1 MELMRLTRTLKLWRR
16 QAYSLRAFVPG
27 WRRRHQLESLVG
39 PLGFWDQLQRYQ
51 LQTVIQLGLQPEHR
65 LLDIGCGPLQGGIA
79 FIRYLRPGSY
89 VGVDHNPVAIEIGH
103 EEVSRHGLWSKRPR
117 IFVSRAFGDDHLGD
131 SQFDFIWL
139 SQILYY
145 FDEPTFERL
154 FRMARVRLRSGGVM
168 AGDILGPASDRSF
181 LRDPKPP
188 MHTPESLDFLART
201 HGLRAIGLGELSEF
215 GYPKRLGLRRNILI
229 KVTNR

>member
-1 MELMRLTRTLKLWRR
+1 MHVTHTLKAWRR
-16 QAYSLRAFVPG
+16 QVYSLRAFVPG
-27 WRRRHQLESLVG
+27 WRRRHKLESLVG
-39 PLGFWDQLQRYQ
+39 PLGFWDQLQNYQ
-51 LQTVIQLGLQPEHR
+51 LQAVVKLGLQPEHS

-79 FIRYLRPGSY
+79 FIRYLHADRY
-89 VGVDHNPVAIEIGH
+89 VGVDHNVTAIEAGR
-103 EEVSRHGLWSKRPR
+103 EELSRHNLWSKRPR
-117 IFVSRAFGDDHLGD
+117 IFVSNVFGDDHLGD

-145 FDEPTFERL
+145 FDEATFQRL
-154 FRMARVRLRSGGVM
+154 FSMARRRLHPKGVM

-188 MHTPESLDFLART
+188 VHTPESLDSLARPY
-201 HGLRAIGLGELSEF
+201 GFRATGLGELSEV

-229 KVTNR
+229 KITASTAG